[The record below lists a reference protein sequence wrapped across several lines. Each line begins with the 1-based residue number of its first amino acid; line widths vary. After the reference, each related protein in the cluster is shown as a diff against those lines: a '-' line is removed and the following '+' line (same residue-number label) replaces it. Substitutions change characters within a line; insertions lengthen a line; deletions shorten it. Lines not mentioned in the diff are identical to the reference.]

1 MRVTALLLL
10 IAVAVE
16 AADPAPVHLIRRA
29 GRLPE
34 SWYHQQAELWRAQLD
49 ADPDDARGWYSLYV
63 AAEYGTQATNGRPAS
78 SPCCQTWSGTP
89 PAAGSCPICMHPF

>member
-34 SWYHQQAELWRAQLD
+34 SWYHQQAEL
-49 ADPDDARGWYSLYV
+49 
-63 AAEYGTQATNGRPAS
+63 
-78 SPCCQTWSGTP
+78 
-89 PAAGSCPICMHPF
+89 